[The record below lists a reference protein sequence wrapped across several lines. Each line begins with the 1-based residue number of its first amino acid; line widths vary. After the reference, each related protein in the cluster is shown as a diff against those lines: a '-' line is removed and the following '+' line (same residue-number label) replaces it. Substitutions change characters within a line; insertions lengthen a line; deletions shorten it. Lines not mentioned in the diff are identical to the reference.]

1 MTLSSLNLGELWY
14 YSIVRLCRIFS
25 IHRSSYLGLK
35 AKETRVS
42 GLLPLLRF
50 RGVIL
55 SLKV

>member
-25 IHRSSYLGLK
+25 INSSSDLGLK
-35 AKETRVS
+35 AKEPRVS